1 MNQKHSKEQQN
12 PGEKVK
18 DSDVAVALIA
28 LEVFQPQRLGRG
40 WWAHAGTKAPVAPM
54 CGLQCPWSWSAPC
67 VSSAYRIPACPQALG
82 QVSFPLGSLSCAP
95 SPRRN
100 GPCPFAIYT
109 TAAAHISVIICDLTF
124 FFLSFVHVY
133 FWMSCGTVSPCWTI
147 MIPLHIPRV
156 LHKRGF

>member
-54 CGLQCPWSWSAPC
+54 CGLQCPWSWSAPF
-67 VSSAYRIPACPQALG
+67 VSSAYRIPACPQAL
-82 QVSFPLGSLSCAP
+82 VRYHFLWEVFPVPPPPGEPAP
-95 SPRRN
+95 VPL
-100 GPCPFAIYT
+100 PYIP
-109 TAAAHISVIICDLTF
+109 L
-124 FFLSFVHVY
+124 
-133 FWMSCGTVSPCWTI
+133 
-147 MIPLHIPRV
+147 PLHIFLLSSV
-156 LHKRGF
+156 T